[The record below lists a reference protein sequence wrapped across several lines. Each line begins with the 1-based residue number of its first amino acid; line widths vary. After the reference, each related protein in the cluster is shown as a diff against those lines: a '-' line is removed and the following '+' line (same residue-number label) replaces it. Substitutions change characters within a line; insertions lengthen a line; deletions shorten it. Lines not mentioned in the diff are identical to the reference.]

1 MNYAKMFTA
10 EAVNELFKI
19 WTGGEFY
26 AGIWATLYTTLLATF
41 FALVI
46 GLPLGVLLVAGRE
59 DGVLPLPKP
68 VMAVL
73 NALINIL
80 RSVPFL
86 ILMIMVMP
94 LSRLLMGTSVG
105 TKGTIVPLVVAA
117 FPFMARLIESS
128 LREVDAGMIEAA
140 QSMGATPFQII
151 WKVMIPESIPS
162 LAGQVTTALTTILG
176 YGAMAGAIG
185 GDGLGKIAISYGYNR
200 YKPLIML
207 VAVVLLVVIVN
218 IIQTVGSTI
227 AVHSDKRLRK

>member
-19 WTGGEFY
+19 WASGEFY

-185 GDGLGKIAISYGYNR
+185 GDGLGKIAIIYGYNR